1 MLLPGEHAI
10 ASVFSDMLAATQ
22 TQLLPSLLSE
32 KHSLCLFSYGA
43 VVLFL
48 PLPLSIIYNWL
59 SLIYIYIYIFIIFF
73 NMYKSDCVNHTDHTQ
88 RSEYAHMGFSTHK
101 QMETHAHSHKSSTMA
116 LYFCTG
122 HIYDTDISLY
132 ISFDFLI

>member
-32 KHSLCLFSYGA
+32 KHNLCLFSYGA

-48 PLPLSIIYNWL
+48 PLTLSIIYNWF
-59 SLIYIYIYIFIIFF
+59 SLIYINIYIYIYIFIIFF
-73 NMYKSDCVNHTDHTQ
+73 YM
-88 RSEYAHMGFSTHK
+88 
-101 QMETHAHSHKSSTMA
+101 
-116 LYFCTG
+116 
-122 HIYDTDISLY
+122 
-132 ISFDFLI
+132 

>member
-32 KHSLCLFSYGA
+32 KHNLCLFSYGA

-48 PLPLSIIYNWL
+48 PLTLSIIYNWL
-59 SLIYIYIYIFIIFF
+59 SLIYINIYIFIIFF
-73 NMYKSDCVNHTDHTQ
+73 NMYKSD
-88 RSEYAHMGFSTHK
+88 YA
-101 QMETHAHSHKSSTMA
+101 
-116 LYFCTG
+116 
-122 HIYDTDISLY
+122 
-132 ISFDFLI
+132 